1 MNSHLDSYPITIL
14 HAFRALESDS
24 RWLALN
30 IQDSPALYS
39 LFIPCRSLMLYHYT
53 IHIDIEDIIAIAILV
68 CSPRSHSCDPPLRD
82 RDYRKAISVLLQQ
95 DASGFYYIGKP
106 ISIGCWSLSVL
117 IQCHPEKKSNEYH
130 NKESIQN
137 KVNSI
142 QYFSHEFYIYY
153 SCSMIIYYQ
162 II

>member
-1 MNSHLDSYPITIL
+1 MNFYECCDFTKKEYL
-14 HAFRALESDS
+14 
-24 RWLALN
+24 
-30 IQDSPALYS
+30 
-39 LFIPCRSLMLYHYT
+39 
-53 IHIDIEDIIAIAILV
+53 IHIYIEDIIALAILV

-117 IQCHPEKKSNEYH
+117 IQWHPEKKSNEYH

-142 QYFSHEFYIYY
+142 
-153 SCSMIIYYQ
+153 
-162 II
+162 